1 MRRQKPRASPGP
13 QRFRPETQINPAVQI
28 DSTRSLTGVDS
39 MTWIKT
45 ISMEDDERVKKA
57 MLAQRAVYPIEYA
70 TPVHPENNGESS
82 SIVASHS
89 LIPDALFH
97 AFSTF
102 GALFS
107 PELPLQRRQ
116 HEMIATMVSVANR
129 CVY

>member
-1 MRRQKPRASPGP
+1 
-13 QRFRPETQINPAVQI
+13 
-28 DSTRSLTGVDS
+28 
-39 MTWIKT
+39 
-45 ISMEDDERVKKA
+45 MEDDERVKKA
-57 MLAQRAVYPIEYA
+57 MLAQRAIYPVEYA

-102 GALFS
+102 GALMS
-107 PELPLQRRQ
+107 PGLPLQRSQ

>member
-1 MRRQKPRASPGP
+1 
-13 QRFRPETQINPAVQI
+13 
-28 DSTRSLTGVDS
+28 

-45 ISMEDDERVKKA
+45 VSMEDDYRVKKA
-57 MLAQRAVYPIEYA
+57 ILAQRAVYPIEYA

-102 GALFS
+102 GALMS

>member
-1 MRRQKPRASPGP
+1 
-13 QRFRPETQINPAVQI
+13 
-28 DSTRSLTGVDS
+28 

-45 ISMEDDERVKKA
+45 VPMEADESLKKA
-57 MLAQRAVYPIEYA
+57 MLAQRALYPIEYA
-70 TPVHPENNGESS
+70 TPVHPENNGQSS

-102 GALFS
+102 GALMS

>member
-1 MRRQKPRASPGP
+1 
-13 QRFRPETQINPAVQI
+13 
-28 DSTRSLTGVDS
+28 

-45 ISMEDDERVKKA
+45 VSMDDDERVRKA
-57 MLAQRAVYPIEYA
+57 MVAQRAIYPIEYA

-102 GALFS
+102 GALMS
-107 PELPLQRRQ
+107 PDLPLQRRQ

>member
-1 MRRQKPRASPGP
+1 
-13 QRFRPETQINPAVQI
+13 
-28 DSTRSLTGVDS
+28 

-45 ISMEDDERVKKA
+45 VLMEDDARVEKA

-102 GALFS
+102 GALMS